1 MSQLTN
7 WYKLT
12 PEAVLEVLHSKT
24 QGLSLGEIESRL
36 AQYGPNKLMEKKVDS
51 YFIIFLKQ
59 FLNPL
64 IYVLLIAVFVMMF
77 LGEYIDSI
85 VVAIVLVLNAV
96 IGAFQEGKA
105 QNTLNALKKMQP
117 IESVVRRGGQEQII
131 PAENLVPGDI
141 VIINDG
147 DQVPADCRILEA
159 TNLLV
164 DESALTGESTPVDK
178 NSQLLLKDKVQ
189 IADMSNMIFK
199 GTFIVRGLAQAIVV
213 TTGINTEVG
222 KISQELSSLSNSMPL
237 KDKIDKLTKFIIGI
251 AAVVIGLFFAIG
263 IFYGYGLS
271 EMFLVAVAVAVSVI
285 PEGLPIVITLVL
297 ASGVWRMS
305 KKNALVKK
313 LQAVEALGQATIIAV
328 DKTGTITKNELMV
341 SSVYVD
347 GAEYQV
353 TGDGYNREGGVV
365 FENGSLEEKNITLL
379 AQIAIYC
386 ASAKTVFIEDKKIWR
401 VTGDPTEASLLV
413 FGEKLGFKKDII
425 EKTDPLVS
433 EIPFSSDLKYHAT
446 LHKNKEANF
455 VTVVGAP
462 EVVIAKISF
471 LNKSGSVV
479 PITDQDR
486 EFLSEK
492 VVQMSAR
499 GLRVLAAS
507 YNGQAESVL
516 QEDVLP
522 PLTFAGFFGL
532 QDVVRL
538 EVKEAIKLAQKSNIK
553 VVMIT
558 GDHRVT
564 AEAIATSVGI
574 FRTGDTVVEGVQ
586 LEDLSREELK
596 KIVATATVFAR
607 VSPKHKLS
615 IIEAFR
621 ARGEVVA
628 MTGDGVNDALSL
640 VAADLGVAM
649 GQIGTEVA
657 KEAADIILLDD
668 NFSSI
673 IAAVEEGRSIYRTI
687 KKTIV
692 YLLSTGIGEM
702 LAIGGAVILGW
713 PLPLLATQ
721 IIWLNFVTD
730 GFLVVAFAAEPK
742 DSDILSDSFTNK
754 DASFITPA
762 SVVRMFLMGGVMMAG
777 TLFLFSKYINLGIAG
792 DLSNEVLV
800 KAWTIS
806 LTTLAVFQW
815 FNVWNC
821 RSDKKSIFA
830 QNPFSNLYLVLA
842 TMVVILLH
850 MAIIYLPFLQ
860 NIFKTTA
867 LSLNEWGL
875 IIVVASSILVVEE
888 IRKLIVRSIK
898 K

>member
-1 MSQLTN
+1 MSQQTN
-7 WYKLT
+7 WHKLT
-12 PEAVLEVLHSKT
+12 PESIYEVLHTQVSGLASNEASSKLKEF
-24 QGLSLGEIESRL
+24 GL
-36 AQYGPNKLMEKKVDS
+36 NKLTEKKLDS
-51 YFIIFLKQ
+51 YFVIFLKQ

-64 IYVLLIAVFVMMF
+64 IYVLLIAVLVMIA
-77 LGEYIDSI
+77 LGEYIDAI
-85 VVAIVLVLNAV
+85 VVGGVLVLNAI

-117 IESVVRRGGQEQII
+117 MESVVLRDGQEQII
-131 PAENLVPGDI
+131 LAENLVPGDI

-178 NSQLLLKDKVQ
+178 NSQLLMKDKVQ

-199 GTFIVRGLAQAIVV
+199 GTFIVRGLGMAIVV
-213 TTGINTEVG
+213 MTGVNTEVG
-222 KISQELSSLSNSMPL
+222 KISQELSSLGNTMPL

-251 AAVVIGLFFAIG
+251 AAVVIGLFFLIG

-341 SSVYVD
+341 SVIYVD
-347 GAEYQV
+347 GTEYQV
-353 TGDGYNREGGVV
+353 TGDGYNREGKVIYSG
-365 FENGSLEEKNITLL
+365 EKFNQNAISLL
-379 AQIAIYC
+379 AKIATYC
-386 ASAKTVFIEDKKIWR
+386 ANTKTVFIEDKKIWR

-413 FGEKLGFKKDII
+413 FGEKLGFKKDVI
-425 EKTDPLVS
+425 EKTEPLIL

-446 LHKNKEANF
+446 LHKNKEDNF

-462 EVVIAKISF
+462 EVIIDKLSF
-471 LNKSGSVV
+471 LNQGGIIA

-492 VVQMSAR
+492 VIQMSAR

-507 YNGQAESVL
+507 YNGQMGSTL
-516 QEDVLP
+516 QEDALP

-538 EVKEAIKLAQKSNIK
+538 EVKEAILLAQKSNIK
-553 VVMIT
+553 VIMIT

-564 AEAIATSVGI
+564 AEAIATGVGI

-586 LEDLSREELK
+586 LEDLSLEELK
-596 KIVATATVFAR
+596 NIVATATVFAR

-673 IAAVEEGRSIYRTI
+673 MVAVEEGRSIYRTI
-687 KKTIV
+687 KKTVV

-742 DSDILSDSFTNK
+742 DLNILEDSFTNK
-754 DASFITPA
+754 DTNFITPS
-762 SVVRMFLMGGVMMAG
+762 SVWRIFLMGGVMMIG
-777 TLFLFSKYINLGIAG
+777 TLFLFSKYIDVETGG
-792 DLSNEVLV
+792 DLPNDMLI

-821 RSDKKSIFA
+821 RSEKESIFS

-842 TMVVILLH
+842 TVVVILLH
-850 MAIIYLPFLQ
+850 LAIIYIPFLQ
-860 NIFKTTA
+860 TIFKTTA

-875 IIVVASSILVVEE
+875 IIVVSSSILVVEE
-888 IRKLIVRSIK
+888 IRKLVVRSIK

>member
-1 MSQLTN
+1 
-7 WYKLT
+7 
-12 PEAVLEVLHSKT
+12 
-24 QGLSLGEIESRL
+24 
-36 AQYGPNKLMEKKVDS
+36 
-51 YFIIFLKQ
+51 
-59 FLNPL
+59 
-64 IYVLLIAVFVMMF
+64 
-77 LGEYIDSI
+77 
-85 VVAIVLVLNAV
+85 
-96 IGAFQEGKA
+96 
-105 QNTLNALKKMQP
+105 
-117 IESVVRRGGQEQII
+117 
-131 PAENLVPGDI
+131 
-141 VIINDG
+141 
-147 DQVPADCRILEA
+147 
-159 TNLLV
+159 
-164 DESALTGESTPVDK
+164 
-178 NSQLLLKDKVQ
+178 
-189 IADMSNMIFK
+189 
-199 GTFIVRGLAQAIVV
+199 
-213 TTGINTEVG
+213 
-222 KISQELSSLSNSMPL
+222 
-237 KDKIDKLTKFIIGI
+237 
-251 AAVVIGLFFAIG
+251 
-263 IFYGYGLS
+263 
-271 EMFLVAVAVAVSVI
+271 
-285 PEGLPIVITLVL
+285 
-297 ASGVWRMS
+297 
-305 KKNALVKK
+305 
-313 LQAVEALGQATIIAV
+313 
-328 DKTGTITKNELMV
+328 
-341 SSVYVD
+341 
-347 GAEYQV
+347 
-353 TGDGYNREGGVV
+353 
-365 FENGSLEEKNITLL
+365 
-379 AQIAIYC
+379 
-386 ASAKTVFIEDKKIWR
+386 
-401 VTGDPTEASLLV
+401 
-413 FGEKLGFKKDII
+413 
-425 EKTDPLVS
+425 
-433 EIPFSSDLKYHAT
+433 
-446 LHKNKEANF
+446 

-462 EVVIAKISF
+462 EVVIAKLSF
-471 LNKSGSVV
+471 LNKGGIIT

-507 YNGQAESVL
+507 YNGQVGSAL
-516 QEDVLP
+516 QEDALP

-742 DSDILSDSFTNK
+742 DPDILSDSFTNK
-754 DASFITPA
+754 DASFITIESA
-762 SVVRMFLMGGVMMAG
+762 GRMFLMGGVMMVG
-777 TLFLFSKYINLGIAG
+777 TLFLFSKYINLGTVG
-792 DLSNEVLV
+792 DLSNEVLI

-821 RSDKKSIFA
+821 RSDKKSIFT

-842 TMVVILLH
+842 TVVVISLH
-850 MAIIYLPFLQ
+850 VAIIYLPFLQ

-875 IIVVASSILVVEE
+875 IIMVASSILVTEE
-888 IRKLIVRSIK
+888 IRKLIVRNVK